1 MFRGCTM
8 AQSPATSF
16 HGQLLQALLNPR
28 VKLLDN
34 IPGLP
39 ISHSPATSFSWA
51 ALTRSTTGFYGLFS
65 ACFWLALIVPADRA
79 NPLSRSCSSPAV
91 RLGADGPRAGVSS
104 SALELPRLEHLP
116 DAALGYLSAASPYN
130 PGGLCQAIEHLA
142 N

>member
-39 ISHSPATSFSWA
+39 ISHSPATSFLWA
-51 ALTRSTTGFYGLFS
+51 ALTRSTTVFYGVFP
-65 ACFWLALIVPADRA
+65 ACFWLALIASADRA

-91 RLGADGPRAGVSS
+91 RLGADGPRAVLSS
-104 SALELPRLEHLP
+104 SARLS
-116 DAALGYLSAASPYN
+116 LSRP
-130 PGGLCQAIEHLA
+130 
-142 N
+142 